1 VIVPNPPYALAPTA
15 FRFPALAQLAGRTP
29 LGGQRE
35 VAIATYVAAR
45 LAHDAL
51 PERGLTDA
59 IRAER
64 VLGAKTWLANLAL
77 PAPVRPALIRLV
89 EASAGGLG
97 QTADALRG
105 VIAVTA
111 NLLDTKAKSELD
123 QLVAALSL
131 HDPQR

>member
-15 FRFPALAQLAGRTP
+15 FRFPALARLAGRTP

-59 IRAER
+59 VRTER
-64 VLGAKTWLANLAL
+64 VAGAKTWLANLAL
-77 PAPVRPALIRLV
+77 PAPVRPALVRLV
-89 EASAGGLG
+89 EATAVGMG

-111 NLLDTKAKSELD
+111 HLLDSKAKLELD
-123 QLVAALSL
+123 QLVAALSP
-131 HDPQR
+131 HDSQR

>member
-1 VIVPNPPYALAPTA
+1 MIVPNPPYALAPTA
-15 FRFPALAQLAGRTP
+15 FRFPALARLAGRTP

-59 IRAER
+59 VRTER
-64 VLGAKTWLANLAL
+64 VAGAKTWLANLAL
-77 PAPVRPALIRLV
+77 PAPVRPALVRLV
-89 EASAGGLG
+89 EATAVGMG

-111 NLLDTKAKSELD
+111 HLLDSKAKLELD
-123 QLVAALSL
+123 QLVAALSP
-131 HDPQR
+131 HDSQR

>member
-1 VIVPNPPYALAPTA
+1 MIVPNPPYALAPTT

-35 VAIATYVAAR
+35 VALATYVAAR

-59 IRAER
+59 IRTER

-77 PAPVRPALIRLV
+77 PAPVRPALVRLV
-89 EASAGGLG
+89 EASAVGLE
-97 QTADALRG
+97 QTAEALRS
-105 VIAVTA
+105 VIVVTA
-111 NLLDTKAKSELD
+111 TLLDSKAKLELD

>member
-51 PERGLTDA
+51 PERSLTDA
-59 IRAER
+59 VRTER
-64 VLGAKTWLANLAL
+64 VAGAKTWLANLAL
-77 PAPVRPALIRLV
+77 PAPVRPALVRLV
-89 EASAGGLG
+89 EATAVGMG

-111 NLLDTKAKSELD
+111 HLLDSKAKLELD
-123 QLVAALSL
+123 QLVAALSP
-131 HDPQR
+131 HDSQR